1 MSEGASAPEQAE
13 AIHMTDRVARP
24 SLRRLLPA
32 AIPFV
37 IVTGLMVLFL
47 ERVGVEAM
55 RGWIDEA
62 GPLAPLL
69 YILIKVV
76 TYVFAPLS
84 SGPIQLSAGL
94 LFDVLPGTI
103 YTVIGEVVGGTISF
117 LMARH
122 LGRPIVRRFVGV
134 EGMQRVD
141 EFVKQLG
148 GWRALA
154 YARIFLFGIYDFI
167 SYAAGFSATVTL
179 RQYVLVSVILGTVPS
194 FVFVYAGASLTG
206 DRRLLLAIWALV
218 ALASVLPWLV
228 SRYLRQRRAQEGA

>member
-1 MSEGASAPEQAE
+1 M
-13 AIHMTDRVARP
+13 
-24 SLRRLLPA
+24 
-32 AIPFV
+32 
-37 IVTGLMVLFL
+37 
-47 ERVGVEAM
+47 
-55 RGWIDEA
+55 
-62 GPLAPLL
+62 
-69 YILIKVV
+69 V

-94 LFDVLPGTI
+94 LFDVLPDDLHGHR
-103 YTVIGEVVGGTISF
+103 GGGGGTISF
-117 LMARH
+117 SDGAAS
-122 LGRPIVRRFVGV
+122 GAAIVRRFVGV

-218 ALASVLPWLV
+218 ALASVLPGW
-228 SRYLRQRRAQEGA
+228 